1 MVPEDQD
8 DDGKFV
14 DLLPSE
20 VQLGCYVAIDDDV
33 VVAGQLSGDKVIN
46 DALGVA
52 EEMSD
57 KEDLCDAVLRAGR
70 TAKAAVDAFAVFGR
84 ILVMMHHAILLALPS
99 VNQHYRL
106 LHKVNVRI
114 KEL

>member
-33 VVAGQLSGDKVIN
+33 VVGQLSGDKVIN

-84 ILVMMHHAILLALPS
+84 ILL
-99 VNQHYRL
+99 
-106 LHKVNVRI
+106 
-114 KEL
+114 